1 MLLII
6 TGTTMPS
13 KKPTPDAPFPKK
25 LIDRVLTQIDLDAL
39 TDSLTEQISHTL
51 LAAVNID
58 NLVTTVLDKHSQ
70 QLQEGLA
77 QTILNMLQN
86 A

>member
-1 MLLII
+1 
-6 TGTTMPS
+6 MPS
-13 KKPTPDAPFPKK
+13 KKPTPDAPFPNK
-25 LIDRVLTQIDLDAL
+25 LIDRVLATIDLDAL
-39 TDSLTEQISHTL
+39 TDSRTEQISHKL

-77 QTILNMLQN
+77 QAILNRL
-86 A
+86 